1 MDVTEASTT
10 PATNCEVAVMT
21 NAIFLFM
28 LGLTVGIILSMTLVS
43 HYHKAGRHDSLS
55 TESEILQ
62 LATAGGETESIQ
74 AVTSNTLSEKND
86 ANKSSETLATKSSWI
101 PGRVGEFIKNVNLS
115 DTSSGT
121 MKSDGKNIGD
131 LNSRKSTRKRKKALN
146 NNSDNLIVVNG
157 QELDDQ
163 NNSSNSDIGN
173 NVGLSDNKEKGQSDS
188 IGYGIKDLQEE
199 ENKALMLA
207 AVANESP
214 NGTYTIT
221 PYKDGDNF
229 QIQSKF
235 FDENGARVSDINLL
249 DGKSDA
255 IGGLLYDHP
264 PLIPYHSQ
272 SAQQHLLDPP
282 YIPSLKSVIV
292 QRAAQLLQETSLQ
305 SNISFASR

>member
-10 PATNCEVAVMT
+10 PAINCVVAVMT

-28 LGLTVGIILSMTLVS
+28 FGLTVGIILSMTLVS
-43 HYHKAGRHDSLS
+43 HYHKAQRHDSLS

-62 LATAGGETESIQ
+62 LATAGGRIKSIE

-86 ANKSSETLATKSSWI
+86 INKSSETLATKSSWI
-101 PGRVGEFIKNVNLS
+101 PGRVGEFIKNVNLL

-121 MKSDGKNIGD
+121 LKSDGKNIGD

-146 NNSDNLIVVNG
+146 NNSDNFTVVNG

-163 NNSSNSDIGN
+163 NNSSNADIGS
-173 NVGLSDNKEKGQSDS
+173 NVGLSDKKEKGQSDS
-188 IGYGIKDLQEE
+188 SGYGMKDLQEE
-199 ENKALMLA
+199 ENNSYVLA
-207 AVANESP
+207 AVANES
-214 NGTYTIT
+214 TIASYTIT

-235 FDENGARVSDINLL
+235 FDENGVRVNDINLL
-249 DGKSDA
+249 DEKSNA

-272 SAQQHLLDPP
+272 STQQQLLDPP

-292 QRAAQLLQETSLQ
+292 QRAAQLLLETSLQ